1 MSLAI
6 NGGGGGG
13 GGEIIWSLTVLALN
27 SNSFLG

>member
-6 NGGGGGG
+6 NGGG